1 MLEERTKDKIA
12 FLSKKETEGRLTGL
26 IDPSALPAAL
36 PGGLDDYSYTN
47 EQYLLSL

>member
-12 FLSKKETEGRLTGL
+12 FLSKKEAEARLTGL
-26 IDPSALPAAL
+26 IDPSALPATL

-47 EQYLLSL
+47 DDYLSSV